1 MKAVILGAKGTLG
14 SVLEDILAEKQ
25 DIECLAFDQDTLDV
39 TNFGVLEE
47 MFKREEPAVVFN
59 CVAYNAVDAAENAE
73 GSALAHL
80 LNVEVPKELAKL
92 CKKYNSVL
100 VQYSTGYVFDGE
112 SDIGYA
118 EDAKPNPTSVY
129 AQTKLMGE
137 SAVAENAS
145 SYYIVRLNW
154 LYGKSLRLADSSTSK
169 KSFPEIVLELA
180 AKYKSGEGTLPK
192 FVSDEFSSPTYAWDL
207 ARASLDL
214 FLNKYP
220 SGIYHPD
227 SQEKVSWFDWAK
239 EVLKL
244 NGLEDLQIESIKSVG
259 MPRAAKRPKNSLL
272 INSKYKKIRDWRE
285 ALAEYYNK

>member
-1 MKAVILGAKGTLG
+1 
-14 SVLEDILAEKQ
+14 LEDILSEKQ
-25 DIECLAFDQDTLDV
+25 EIECLAFDQDTLDV
-39 TNFGVLEE
+39 TNFEVLEE
-47 MFKREEPAVVFN
+47 MFKREKPSVIFN
-59 CVAYNAVDAAENAE
+59 CVAYNAVDAAENTE

-92 CKKYNSVL
+92 CKKYDSVL

-112 SDIGYA
+112 SEVGYS
-118 EDAKPNPTSVY
+118 EESKPNPISIY
-129 AQTKLMGE
+129 GQTKLMGE
-137 SAVAENAS
+137 SAVIENAG

-154 LYGKSLRLADSSTSK
+154 LYGKSVRVANSAPSK

-180 AKYKSGEGTLPK
+180 AKCRSGEGSVPK

-214 FLNKYP
+214 FLSKYP

-227 SQEKVSWFDWAK
+227 SQEKVSWFDWAQ
-239 EVLKL
+239 EILKL
-244 NGLEDLQIESIKSVG
+244 NGLEDLQIESIKSVD

-272 INSKYKKIRDWRE
+272 LNGKYKEMRNWRE